1 MNVSNT
7 VETLL
12 RNVGAGGNF
21 HMLANATTDLSP
33 GLDLSIEGMRSQ
45 QFSVGV
51 FIFMLLGVAVFA
63 GIIYAFAFGKAA
75 PKTMK
80 RGEKVMFAAIALG
93 TLFAV
98 VIGAMQ
104 MLSGYLF

>member
-1 MNVSNT
+1 MNGSNMLDA
-7 VETLL
+7 LL
-12 RNVGAGGNF
+12 RHVGAIGDF
-21 HMLANATTDLSP
+21 HILADATTELSP

-51 FIFMLLGVAVFA
+51 FIFMLLGVVVFA

-98 VIGAMQ
+98 AIGAMQ